1 MLMRQRSAVGAML
14 FLFVIAACS
23 ERAPEQG
30 AGSAGAADTAATPA
44 PTAPTAAVPAD
55 TLTPVTAEVTLD
67 HAKRIAVDVRE
78 WQVRMSEDSVKSGD
92 YALVIANKGGRP
104 HTIEVKGDNG
114 ARWRTIPLAPGGSV
128 TLSMTLP
135 PGHYQI
141 ASTDSA
147 YVERGMRA
155 ALVVVIP

>member
-1 MLMRQRSAVGAML
+1 MRRSAVGAML
-14 FLFVIAACS
+14 FLFLMVACA
-23 ERAPEQG
+23 ERAPEPA
-30 AGSAGAADTAATPA
+30 AGSADAADTTSGASPAHAA
-44 PTAPTAAVPAD
+44 AARAD

-67 HAKRIAVDVRE
+67 NATRIAVDVRE
-78 WQVRMSEDSVKSGD
+78 WQVRASEDSVMAGD
-92 YALVIANKGGRP
+92 YAFVIDNKGDRP

-128 TLSMTLP
+128 TLRMTLP

-147 YVERGMRA
+147 YVQRGMRA
-155 ALVVVIP
+155 SLVVVIP